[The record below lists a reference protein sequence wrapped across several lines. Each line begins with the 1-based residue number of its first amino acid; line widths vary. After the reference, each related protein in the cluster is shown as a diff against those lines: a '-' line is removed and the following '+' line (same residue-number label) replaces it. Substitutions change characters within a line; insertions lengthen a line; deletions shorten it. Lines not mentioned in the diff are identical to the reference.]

1 MVIKSQQNQQEE
13 EEMIDPQEE
22 EIEGMVIEI
31 LAEVLKLSMNV
42 GIVVKKAI
50 GKMNVENQEDRDQD
64 LEKEKDLILV
74 VPEVVLM
81 IKDIIKKENIHQA
94 VAEVQLLNIKGQE
107 KIEVKAKVVKADQV
121 LPDPNHQDLNLVK
134 VIVKKVMKINLNQ
147 KVLKKKKMEMDRK
160 IIIIELIDT
169 FCLI

>member
-1 MVIKSQQNQQEE
+1 
-13 EEMIDPQEE
+13 MIDPQEE
-22 EIEGMVIEI
+22 EIEGMVIEV

-94 VAEVQLLNIKGQE
+94 VAEVQLLNIKDQE

-121 LPDPNHQDLNLVK
+121 LPDPYHQDLNLVK